1 MSLTLEQKKTV
12 VAEVA
17 EVAGQAR
24 SAIAAEY
31 RGLSVAQMTRLRTA
45 AREANVHLRVVPNTL
60 AQRAVEGTDF
70 ACMRD
75 SLAGPLV
82 LAFARDE
89 PGSAAR
95 VMAAFAKEN
104 DKLKVILIAFGGKL
118 IAPGDI
124 DVLAKLPTREEA
136 LGTLLAVMKAPITR
150 LARTL
155 AEPYAKLVR
164 TLAAIRDQKQQ
175 A

>member
-1 MSLTLEQKKTV
+1 MALTLEQKKTV

-17 EVAGQAR
+17 EVAGQAH

-45 AREANVHLRVVPNTL
+45 AREVNVYLRVVPNTL

-75 SLAGPLV
+75 NLAGPLV
-82 LAFARDE
+82 FAFARGE

-95 VMAAFAKEN
+95 VMATFAKEN
-104 DKLKVILIAFGGKL
+104 DKLKVKLIAFGGKL
-118 IAPGDI
+118 IAPSDI
-124 DVLAKLPTREEA
+124 DVLARLPTREEA
-136 LGTLLAVMKAPITR
+136 LSTLLAVMKAPITR

>member
-1 MSLTLEQKKTV
+1 MTLEQKKTV

>member
-1 MSLTLEQKKTV
+1 MALTLEQKQKV

-17 EVAGQAR
+17 EVVRDAH

-31 RGLSVAQMTRLRTA
+31 RGLSVAEMTKLRIA
-45 AREANVHLRVVPNTL
+45 AREAKVYLRVVPNTL

-70 ACMRD
+70 ACMKD

-82 LAFARDE
+82 LAFSRDE
-89 PGSAAR
+89 PGAAAR
-95 VMAAFAKEN
+95 VMARFAKEN
-104 DKLKVILIAFGGKL
+104 EKLRVRLVAFDGKL

-124 DVLAKLPTREEA
+124 DVLATLPTREEA
-136 LGTLLAVMKAPITR
+136 LSRLLAVMKAPIAR

-155 AEPYAKLVR
+155 AEPYAKLAR
-164 TLAAIRDQKQQ
+164 ALAAIRDQKQHQ
-175 A
+175 